1 MNITNK
7 VEQFLI
13 KHNILNTK
21 KPILVAFSGG
31 YDSMCLLH
39 ICKNLGLNIIAIHLN
54 HNWRGK
60 ESLQEEKN
68 CKEFCAQNN
77 IEFYAETLTEA
88 TPQTETF
95 AREARYK
102 FFEKCSNKYN
112 SKIIFTA
119 HNANDNA
126 ETILYRISKGTGT
139 IGLSGIAENRDVFYR
154 PLINIKRCE
163 IEKYCDKNGLKP
175 NVDSSN
181 SNIKYKRNLIR
192 HNVIPELKKINIE
205 VVDAI
210 NSLSQ
215 ISIMDNEIIDIYLKS
230 LIDPYKTSNFINYPK
245 AVQLRLLYNLF
256 TSNSL
261 EYDREKITQT
271 LDFIKEYNNSKSGKT
286 LSLTNDLW
294 LFINQKKIE
303 IIEKQEISNIEI
315 KIEKP
320 IQYEID
326 DKIFVIEEFSKE
338 VKTYPKDSD
347 KIAIVDLSKF
357 DNLILRHRKD
367 GDFIKP
373 LGCSGKQKLKK
384 YLNEKKVPKHE
395 KDKLLLLTSNN
406 EVLWIPSIG
415 ISDNIKV
422 VTRPTHMLKLI
433 DK

>member
-13 KHNILNTK
+13 KHKILNTQ

-139 IGLSGIAENRDVFYR
+139 IGLSGIAENRDIFYR

-163 IEKYCDKNGLKP
+163 IEKYCDKNELKP

-230 LIDPYKTSNFINYPK
+230 LIVLHYVSIQPGSFHFFLSMHSQKI
-245 AVQLRLLYNLF
+245 LLLALYFLLF
-256 TSNSL
+256 
-261 EYDREKITQT
+261 
-271 LDFIKEYNNSKSGKT
+271 
-286 LSLTNDLW
+286 
-294 LFINQKKIE
+294 
-303 IIEKQEISNIEI
+303 
-315 KIEKP
+315 
-320 IQYEID
+320 
-326 DKIFVIEEFSKE
+326 
-338 VKTYPKDSD
+338 
-347 KIAIVDLSKF
+347 
-357 DNLILRHRKD
+357 
-367 GDFIKP
+367 
-373 LGCSGKQKLKK
+373 
-384 YLNEKKVPKHE
+384 
-395 KDKLLLLTSNN
+395 LLLLTLVFAS
-406 EVLWIPSIG
+406 LHRKFRSI
-415 ISDNIKV
+415 
-422 VTRPTHMLKLI
+422 
-433 DK
+433 

>member
-1 MNITNK
+1 
-7 VEQFLI
+7 
-13 KHNILNTK
+13 
-21 KPILVAFSGG
+21 
-31 YDSMCLLH
+31 
-39 ICKNLGLNIIAIHLN
+39 
-54 HNWRGK
+54 
-60 ESLQEEKN
+60 
-68 CKEFCAQNN
+68 
-77 IEFYAETLTEA
+77 
-88 TPQTETF
+88 
-95 AREARYK
+95 
-102 FFEKCSNKYN
+102 
-112 SKIIFTA
+112 
-119 HNANDNA
+119 
-126 ETILYRISKGTGT
+126 
-139 IGLSGIAENRDVFYR
+139 RDVFYR

-215 ISIMDNEIIDIYLKS
+215 ISIMDNEIIDIFLKS

-367 GDFIKP
+367 GDYIKP

-422 VTRPTHMLKLI
+422 VTSPTHMLKLI